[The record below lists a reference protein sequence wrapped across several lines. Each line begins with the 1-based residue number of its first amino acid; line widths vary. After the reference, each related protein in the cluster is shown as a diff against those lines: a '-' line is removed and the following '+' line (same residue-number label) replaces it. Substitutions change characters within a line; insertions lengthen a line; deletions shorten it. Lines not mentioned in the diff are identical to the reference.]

1 MALQTAIRK
10 KLEDAK
16 SERDRSQ
23 ASDDVRALKEQIT
36 ELKCAPYPEG
46 SHKYT
51 KTVCYRGNPC
61 CRGAPIESC
70 ILWQVRGVPWVPR
83 FL

>member
-23 ASDDVRALKEQIT
+23 ASDDVKASKEQIT
-36 ELKCAPYPEG
+36 ELKCVPFPEDA
-46 SHKYT
+46 HKYT
-51 KTVCYRGNPC
+51 MAVCYRGSPC
-61 CRGAPIESC
+61 CRGGP
-70 ILWQVRGVPWVPR
+70 
-83 FL
+83 

>member
-10 KLEDAK
+10 RLEDAK

-36 ELKCAPYPEG
+36 ELKCVLTLSIPISIQRQCAP
-46 SHKYT
+46 
-51 KTVCYRGNPC
+51 
-61 CRGAPIESC
+61 GAIPAAEA
-70 ILWQVRGVPWVPR
+70 LP
-83 FL
+83 